1 MFLYA
6 SLILLGLG
14 GILLFARAGERR
26 LVVGAVVVRITM
38 AMLVW
43 PFLVAKEGTFVT
55 TDVFLSDDF
64 KYFQAGCQFLSEGT
78 VFVTMESL
86 GIDVNPGFPYLVG
99 GLFLVFGKVW
109 FIPNGISFLAGALL
123 PLLIVRLALSLGL
136 EQRRAQAAGWLM
148 VLLPTAAFFSVVGYK
163 DMLILCVATALFWW
177 LVSVTRESF
186 RVMHLVGVA
195 AMCAALAFLRVGAL
209 PLVVFSYA
217 AIAIRVQTIR
227 KSVLPV
233 ALLLVGVVPFFA
245 WLESSQFLDRFT
257 LEEITSTARSGE
269 GMASTILSGGLSTWP
284 LRAALFLILPYPSLT
299 GIEDA
304 WQLYTWLNLGW
315 YVLLCLALPGVVR
328 LLREARDTNNRFM
341 LLPLAWTAAIVL
353 SLMVRGIP
361 NSRYVLMVY
370 PAVVIMAAY
379 TVTSRRAMVTA
390 IALIGI
396 APVFMFGGYAL
407 LRSLL

>member
-1 MFLYA
+1 MILYA
-6 SLILLGLG
+6 ILILLGLC
-14 GILLFARAGERR
+14 GIFLLARGAERR
-26 LVVGAVVVRITM
+26 LVVGAVVVRVAM
-38 AMLVW
+38 GMLVW

-55 TDVFLSDDF
+55 TNVFLSDDF

-78 VFVTMESL
+78 LFVTMESL
-86 GIDVNPGFPYLVG
+86 GIEVNPGFPYLVG
-99 GLFLVFGKVW
+99 ALFLFFGKVW

-123 PLLIVRLALSLGL
+123 PVLVSRLALSLGL
-136 EQRRAQAAGWLM
+136 EKKKAHAAGWLM
-148 VLLPTAAFFSVVGYK
+148 VLLPSAAFFSVVGYK
-163 DMLILCVATALFWW
+163 DMLILCVVTSLFWW

-186 RVMHLVGVA
+186 RIMHMVGVA
-195 AMCAALAFLRVGAL
+195 IMCAALAFLRVGAL

-227 KSVLPV
+227 RSIIPV

-245 WLESSQFLDRFT
+245 WLESTQFLDRFT

-269 GMASTILSGGLSTWP
+269 GMASTILTGGLSTWP

-315 YVLLCLALPGVVR
+315 YVLLCLALPGVLLLVR
-328 LLREARDTNNRFM
+328 DARDSNNRFL
-341 LLPLAWTAAIVL
+341 LLPLAWSAAIVL

-370 PAVVIMAAY
+370 PAVAIMAAY

-390 IALIGI
+390 LALIGI
-396 APVFMFGGYAL
+396 APILMFGGYAL
-407 LRSLL
+407 LRSVL